1 MRWHTGCRCDLTI
14 GFRRYV
20 AATCL
25 AVALATGHMSISF
38 GQEAETAQPATGEVQ
53 SAVADTPVDDAPATV
68 APATV
73 EEAEDSSQS
82 ETVSSVD
89 EPATEAIDL
98 PPATAEAGA
107 EPALTD
113 GADTGADVAT
123 AEGVA
128 ADETAVVTPA
138 WRLLSPPYTA
148 ETPLPA
154 SGKAMYYNPGVMKT
168 VIESRTR
175 FAHIEPCEECIGYVA
190 MLRYGDVDR
199 KVWLQLSPL
208 KVEGPFHVVD
218 AAATQHVGMLIERE
232 WVIDVDYK
240 TAQRWGF
247 RMPWVTVWD
256 EPPLDLLLATD
267 AIPLDWETCR
277 LPTSAF
283 VRSPHS
289 VSVPDAVMEV
299 HARALKNGIELRH
312 LGATDFVDAMS
323 DTPDYLYVK

>member
-1 MRWHTGCRCDLTI
+1 MQWHTGCNRDLTVA
-14 GFRRYV
+14 FRRF
-20 AATCL
+20 ATATCL
-25 AVALATGHMSISF
+25 AIALAVGNAPIGY
-38 GQEAETAQPATGEVQ
+38 GQEAETAPPATGEVQ
-53 SAVADTPVDDAPATV
+53 PAVADAADTPVDV
-68 APATV
+68 APVAI
-73 EEAEDSSQS
+73 EEAEDSSRS
-82 ETVSSVD
+82 ETVSPVD
-89 EPATEAIDL
+89 EPATEASAIDL
-98 PPATAEAGA
+98 SATAQADAESAPIVGAAGGA
-107 EPALTD
+107 D
-113 GADTGADVAT
+113 GASAADD
-123 AEGVA
+123 A
-128 ADETAVVTPA
+128 ADEAALVTPA

-208 KVEGPFHVVD
+208 RVEGPFHVVD

-299 HARALKNGIELRH
+299 HPRALKNGIELRH